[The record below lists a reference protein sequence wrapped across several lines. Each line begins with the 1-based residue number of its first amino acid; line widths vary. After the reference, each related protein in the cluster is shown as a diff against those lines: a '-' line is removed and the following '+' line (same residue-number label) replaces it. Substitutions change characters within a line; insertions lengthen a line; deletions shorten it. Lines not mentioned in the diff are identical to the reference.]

1 MEYTEEQLNAFDK
14 APLVQL
20 FLVQQSQFQAID
32 KKRQLLLEQYVN
44 ATPLYRQELEFQRM
58 GKMNQNQHIV
68 LYNKKK

>member
-58 GKMNQNQHIV
+58 GKMNQNQQIV